1 MDYKVQN
8 GLLYYT
14 NRAGDWQQV
23 EFFPTPNQGDKIDP
37 KFLVIH
43 FTAGRANARNT
54 AMYFQKPE
62 AKTSAH
68 LNLDMDGSFTQN
80 VELDRKAWHAGRSSW
95 AGMTNLNKHSIG
107 IEVCNPGPLT
117 ITRNG
122 YKAWWGQNIDNPDII
137 EAPHPSNPNGQ
148 VFGWVPFT
156 EQQIDSLINVGQQLM
171 QEYNLWECVG
181 HDMISPGRKSDPGG
195 CMDHRVYDIINDSR
209 SDHDIDWVWKVH
221 RVSEFLNGRSGPGT
235 NYDVVCRLPLNSTVE
250 IIQRQGTWWFVENET
265 GQQVWVHSGY
275 LFKRS
280 TADD

>member
-14 NRAGDWQQV
+14 NSAGDWQQV
-23 EFFPTPNQGDKIDP
+23 EFFPTPNQGGKIEP

-43 FTAGRANARNT
+43 FTAGKASARNT

-68 LNLDMDGSFTQN
+68 LNLDPDGTFTQN
-80 VELDRKAWHAGRSSW
+80 VELDRKAWHAGKSMW

-107 IEVCNPGPLT
+107 IEVVNPGPLT
-117 ITRNG
+117 ITKSG
-122 YKAWWGQNIDNPDII
+122 YKAWWGETINHPDII
-137 EAPHPSNPNGQ
+137 EAPHQNDPNGQ

-156 EQQIDSLINVGQQLM
+156 EQQVNALILVGQQLM
-171 QEYNLWECVG
+171 AEYNLWECVG
-181 HDMISPGRKSDPGG
+181 HDMIAPGRKSDPGP
-195 CMDHRVYDIINDSR
+195 CMNYRVYDTINDTR
-209 SDHDIDWVWKVH
+209 SDQGIDWVWKVH
-221 RVSEFLNGRSGPGT
+221 RVKEYLNGRSGPGT
-235 NYDVVCRLPLNSTVE
+235 NYDVVCELPLDSTVE
-250 IIQRQGTWWFVENET
+250 VIQRQGTWWFVENET

-280 TADD
+280 TAND